1 MYKLEIQTN
10 NTIKRIEDP
19 RKVKVVD
26 LFFSIWVKVMDG
38 NGRWISIGHTFYY
51 QKADLIKALILFAI
65 DEEKPFIEVDLN

>member
-26 LFFSIWVKVMDG
+26 LFFTTLVKVMDG

-51 QKADLIKALILFAI
+51 SEADLIKALILFAI